1 MPRKEIDFTKIYE
14 SNMYGPFIIVNEEP
28 YIRVGANN
36 TVQRR
41 VRIRF
46 INTGT
51 ERIVNLGC
59 ALNGSVMDPYA
70 RTVHGVGY
78 WGVIK
83 ENGIMGVHYTKREYD
98 MWFHMIER
106 CYCTTCNAYPNY
118 GGKGVTVDP
127 RWHSFTNFIMDLPTL
142 LGYNEYINSSEEEK
156 TNYHLD
162 KDFLQK
168 NVPHNQR
175 VYSKD
180 TCILIKAAC
189 NSRLA
194 ARDSKEGTSSPYFGV
209 YRNPGGKSFQASIML
224 DNTKYFLGTFDDEI
238 AAATVYNFVASRC
251 AFSPTI
257 NSDIAPYM
265 DINVALSHR
274 TSRKPLVLPPQ
285 IDASLFNLNLNPTH
299 KSSIYVG
306 VEKRNNT
313 QEPRFTA
320 LYCVD
325 KVSHLIGTFDD
336 EIAAA
341 NAHNYYANMYNPDNS
356 TINQVPY
363 MSAAEWLSHKVYAIN
378 EKKPIEMCRIVNKG

>member
-1 MPRKEIDFTKIYE
+1 MPMPRKEIDFTKIYE
-14 SNMYGPFIIVNEEP
+14 SKMYGPFIIVNEEP
-28 YIRVGANN
+28 YVRVGVTN
-36 TVQRR
+36 TVKRM
-41 VRIRF
+41 VKVRF

-51 ERIVNLGC
+51 ERIVGLIQ
-59 ALNGSVMDPYA
+59 ALNGKVMDPYA
-70 RTVHGVGY
+70 RTIYGVGY
-78 WGVIK
+78 WGEIK
-83 ENGIMGVHYTKREYD
+83 ESGVLGVDYTKKEYD
-98 MWFHMIER
+98 MWFRMLSR
-106 CYCTTCNAYPNY
+106 CYYKSDSSYPNY

-127 RWHSFTNFIMDLPTL
+127 RWHNFTNFIRDLPFL
-142 LGYNEYINSSEEEK
+142 NGYYEYINSSEEEK

-180 TCILIKAAC
+180 TCILIKADY

-194 ARDSKEGTSSPYFGV
+194 ARDSKEGTTSPYFGV
-209 YRNPGGKSFQASIML
+209 YRNPDGRTFQSSIML
-224 DNTKYFLGTFDDEI
+224 DGTKYFLGTFNDEV
-238 AAATVYNFVASRC
+238 AAANVYNYVISKCVSA
-251 AFSPTI
+251 PTY
-257 NSDIAPYM
+257 NTDLPYM
-265 DINVALSHR
+265 TFQEALSHR

-285 IDASLFNLNLNPTH
+285 IDTSNMNLNPTH

-325 KVSHLIGTFDD
+325 KVRRLIGTFDD

-363 MSAAEWLSHKVYAIN
+363 MSAAEWLSHKVYAVN
-378 EKKPIEMCRIVNKG
+378 EKKPVEMCRIVNKE